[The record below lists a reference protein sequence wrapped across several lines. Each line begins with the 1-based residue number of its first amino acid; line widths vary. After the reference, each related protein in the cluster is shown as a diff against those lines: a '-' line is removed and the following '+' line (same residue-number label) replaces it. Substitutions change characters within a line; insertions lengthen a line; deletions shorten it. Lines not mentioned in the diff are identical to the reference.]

1 MNVLV
6 TGGAGYIGSHTTAR
20 LLRDG
25 HHILIIDNL
34 HQGHTKAVD
43 VLRSLAPERVSFVR
57 ADINQTD
64 TISCAMRDS
73 GIDAVMHFG
82 ALALVGESVE
92 RPLDYYIANVSGTA
106 SLLAACESVGVARFV
121 FSSSCSV
128 YGQPPESM
136 IPVPETCPF
145 APMSPYARTKHMGE
159 QLLAD
164 FAAARRRAG
173 HEFAF
178 VALRYFNVC
187 GCDPEGRLGED
198 HTPETHLVPNVI
210 NAALGRTPHVAIFGT
225 DYPTP
230 DGTCIRDYV
239 HVSDLADAHARALNV
254 LTPTTSD
261 AFNVGIGK
269 GSSVREIIDAVREV
283 SGKDFKV
290 IEHPRRPGDP
300 PKLWADPTKIT
311 SVLGWKAQHTE
322 LRETIATAF
331 RWFEKHPKGY
341 AS

>member
-6 TGGAGYIGSHTTAR
+6 TGGAGYIGSHATAR

-25 HHILIIDNL
+25 HRVLIIDNL
-34 HQGHTKAVD
+34 HQGHTQAVD
-43 VLRSLAPERVSFVR
+43 ALRSLAPDRVSFLR
-57 ADINQTD
+57 ADVNETD
-64 TISCAMRDS
+64 SISSAMRIA
-73 GIDAVMHFG
+73 GAEAVMHFG
-82 ALALVGESVE
+82 ALALVGESAE
-92 RPLDYYIANVSGTA
+92 RPLDYYKANVTGTA
-106 SLLAACESVGVARFV
+106 SLLAACERVGVTRFV

-159 QLLAD
+159 QLLMD
-164 FAAARRRAG
+164 FATARRRAG

-187 GCDPEGRLGED
+187 GCDPEGLLGED

-239 HVSDLADAHARALNV
+239 HVSDLADAHARALAFI
-254 LTPTTSD
+254 TPTTNE

-269 GSSVREIIDAVREV
+269 GYSVREIIDAVREV

-290 IEHPRRPGDP
+290 VEHPRRPGDP
-300 PKLWADPTKIT
+300 PKLWADPSKIT
-311 SVLGWKAQHTE
+311 SVLGWKARHTD
-322 LRETIATAF
+322 LRQTAATAY